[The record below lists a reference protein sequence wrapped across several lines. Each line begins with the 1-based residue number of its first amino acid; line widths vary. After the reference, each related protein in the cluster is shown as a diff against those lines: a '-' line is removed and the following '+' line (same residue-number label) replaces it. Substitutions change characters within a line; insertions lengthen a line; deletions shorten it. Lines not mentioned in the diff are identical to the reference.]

1 MRRQML
7 AAAVFVVLASGRAPA
22 QTLTA
27 VETDWNATFVALER
41 GDAEEAKAAFG
52 RFNLALRSYSS
63 TNRIDWRTEY
73 LAGSLDCQFAETRD
87 LGAQVLNDILQNNRA
102 LNAQGNAE
110 LSRVLKACQAPV
122 QSRDA
127 SVGAPPIPANL
138 LDASAH
144 FTQPGVRGNTKS
156 GDSYT
161 PPKEF
166 QSAVT
171 TVSSAELEARRVA
184 ISSPQ
189 VALDDALK
197 SIGQPSAGTTRDGFA
212 VVELGGTSRDAAG
225 VADCLA
231 RYAAP
236 MKAEFQIEPSRYML
250 TVYVVPSRVE
260 VYEMARR
267 LHGLVLPPGVLAYS
281 VPEDMSLTS
290 QGGLLDCGSMAH
302 EMVHLLIKD
311 RFPGAPAWLE
321 EGLASEVA
329 IAEPTPERFVFG
341 WSWRDRVLFP
351 DPNGRPTINELLNM
365 SWTDFSQNP
374 DYPAS
379 YIQATAAVFVR
390 YLDQR
395 GKLQPV
401 YFAVRDHHLT
411 ADLAAYRSY
420 REILEDVF
428 HAPISTLQADF
439 NAWFAQQY
447 GVNRQP
453 RTVGSHIN

>member
-1 MRRQML
+1 
-7 AAAVFVVLASGRAPA
+7 
-22 QTLTA
+22 
-27 VETDWNATFVALER
+27 
-41 GDAEEAKAAFG
+41 
-52 RFNLALRSYSS
+52 
-63 TNRIDWRTEY
+63 
-73 LAGSLDCQFAETRD
+73 
-87 LGAQVLNDILQNNRA
+87 
-102 LNAQGNAE
+102 
-110 LSRVLKACQAPV
+110 
-122 QSRDA
+122 
-127 SVGAPPIPANL
+127 
-138 LDASAH
+138 
-144 FTQPGVRGNTKS
+144 
-156 GDSYT
+156 
-161 PPKEF
+161 
-166 QSAVT
+166 
-171 TVSSAELEARRVA
+171 
-184 ISSPQ
+184 
-189 VALDDALK
+189 
-197 SIGQPSAGTTRDGFA
+197 
-212 VVELGGTSRDAAG
+212 
-225 VADCLA
+225 
-231 RYAAP
+231 
-236 MKAEFQIEPSRYML
+236 
-250 TVYVVPSRVE
+250 
-260 VYEMARR
+260 
-267 LHGLVLPPGVLAYS
+267 
-281 VPEDMSLTS
+281 
-290 QGGLLDCGSMAH
+290 MAH